1 MYSSFYSNYFMTI
14 NCKDKLLNLDSPIV
28 MGILNVTP
36 DSFFDGGKYQ
46 YEKEILARAT
56 EIIDQGGTIIDI
68 GGYSSR
74 PGAKH
79 ISEQEEL
86 ERVIPAI
93 ELILSKFPSALI
105 SVDTFRS
112 KIARKSVEVGAC
124 MINDISA
131 GEMDSNM
138 FATIREL
145 QVPYCIMHMK
155 GTPQNMQKKPSY
167 KNVTEEVLFF
177 LAQKI
182 ELLHKLGVNDILVDP
197 GFGFGKTTEHNYEL
211 LKNLSFFKNLNKA
224 ILVGVSRKSMIYKTL
239 GISPQESLNGTT
251 ALHSFSLQNGGT
263 LLRVHDV
270 KEAMETITLFNKI
283 S

>member
-224 ILVGVSRKSMIYKTL
+224 ILLGVSRKSMIYKTL

>member
-79 ISEQEEL
+79 INEQEEL

>member
-1 MYSSFYSNYFMTI
+1 MKKIVVFCGSSLGFNPIYKEAAITLGNYFVANDIT
-14 NCKDKLLNLDSPIV
+14 LV
-28 MGILNVTP
+28 YG
-36 DSFFDGGKYQ
+36 GGKIGMMGVLS
-46 YEKEILARAT
+46 E
-56 EIIDQGGTIIDI
+56 TIF
-68 GGYSSR
+68 
-74 PGAKH
+74 
-79 ISEQEEL
+79 
-86 ERVIPAI
+86 PAI

>member
-1 MYSSFYSNYFMTI
+1 MTI
-14 NCKDKLLNLDSPIV
+14 NCKGKLLNLDSPIV

-46 YEKEILARAT
+46 FEKEILARAT
-56 EIIDQGGTIIDI
+56 EIIDQGGAIIDI

-93 ELILSKFPSALI
+93 ELILSKFPDALI

-112 KIARKSVEVGAC
+112 EIARKSVESGAC

-145 QVPYCIMHMK
+145 KVPYCIMHMK
-155 GTPQNMQKKPSY
+155 GTPENMQKNPSY
-167 KNVTEEVLFF
+167 KNVTEEVFFF

-182 ELLHKLGVNDILVDP
+182 EQLHKLGVTDILVDP

-211 LKNLSFFKNLNKA
+211 LKNLTFFKNLNKA

-239 GISPQESLNGTT
+239 GISAQESLNGTT

-270 KEAMETITLFNKI
+270 KEAIETITLFNKI
-283 S
+283 NNSSSSILQ

>member
-1 MYSSFYSNYFMTI
+1 MTI
-14 NCKDKLLNLDSPIV
+14 NCKGKLLNLDSPIV

-93 ELILSKFPSALI
+93 ELILSKFPDALI

-112 KIARKSVEVGAC
+112 EIARKSVESGAC

-145 QVPYCIMHMK
+145 KVPYCIMHMK
-155 GTPQNMQKKPSY
+155 GTPENMQKNPSY
-167 KNVTEEVLFF
+167 KNVTEEVFFF

-182 ELLHKLGVNDILVDP
+182 EQLHKLGVTDILVDP

-211 LKNLSFFKNLNKA
+211 LKNLTFFKNLNKA

-239 GISPQESLNGTT
+239 GISAQESLNGTT

-270 KEAMETITLFNKI
+270 KEAIETITLFNKI
-283 S
+283 NNSSSSILQ

>member
-1 MYSSFYSNYFMTI
+1 MTV
-14 NCKDKLLNLDSPIV
+14 NCKGKLLNLDSPIV

-36 DSFFDGGKYQ
+36 DSFYDGGNYNL
-46 YEKEILARAT
+46 ENEILARAK
-56 EIIDQGGTIIDI
+56 EIIDQGATLIDI

-79 ISEQEEL
+79 ITLTEEL

-93 ELILSKFPSALI
+93 RLILSKFPEALI

-112 KIARKSVEVGAC
+112 QVARESIEAGAC

-138 FATIREL
+138 FETIREL

-155 GTPQNMQKKPSY
+155 GTPQNMQKNPSY
-167 KNVTEEVLFF
+167 KNVTEEVMYD
-177 LAQKI
+177 LAKKVEQ
-182 ELLHKLGVNDILVDP
+182 LHELGVNDIIIDP
-197 GFGFGKTTEHNYEL
+197 GFGFGKTIDHNYEL

-224 ILVGVSRKSMIYKTL
+224 ILIGVSRKSMIYKTL
-239 GISPQESLNGTT
+239 GITPQESLNGTT
-251 ALHSFSLQNGGT
+251 ALHSFSLQNGGNI
-263 LLRVHDV
+263 LRVHDV
-270 KEAMETITLFNKI
+270 KEALETITLFQKLK
-283 S
+283 

>member
-1 MYSSFYSNYFMTI
+1 MTI

-270 KEAMETITLFNKI
+270 EEAMETITLFNKI

>member
-1 MYSSFYSNYFMTI
+1 
-14 NCKDKLLNLDSPIV
+14 

-79 ISEQEEL
+79 INEQEEL

-145 QVPYCIMHMK
+145 QVF
-155 GTPQNMQKKPSY
+155 TS
-167 KNVTEEVLFF
+167 
-177 LAQKI
+177 
-182 ELLHKLGVNDILVDP
+182 
-197 GFGFGKTTEHNYEL
+197 
-211 LKNLSFFKNLNKA
+211 
-224 ILVGVSRKSMIYKTL
+224 
-239 GISPQESLNGTT
+239 
-251 ALHSFSLQNGGT
+251 ALYFNAHERNAT
-263 LLRVHDV
+263 KHA
-270 KEAMETITLFNKI
+270 KEA
-283 S
+283 

>member
-1 MYSSFYSNYFMTI
+1 MTI

-93 ELILSKFPSALI
+93 ELILSKFPDALI

-112 KIARKSVEVGAC
+112 EIARKSVESGAC

-145 QVPYCIMHMK
+145 KVPYCIMHMK
-155 GTPQNMQKKPSY
+155 GTPENMQKNPSY
-167 KNVTEEVLFF
+167 KNVTEEVFFF

-182 ELLHKLGVNDILVDP
+182 EQLHKLGVTDILVDP

-211 LKNLSFFKNLNKA
+211 LKNLTFFKNLNKA

-239 GISPQESLNGTT
+239 GISAQESLNGTT

-270 KEAMETITLFNKI
+270 KEAIEKIILFNKI
-283 S
+283 NNSSSSILQ